1 MIKRFLFLCS
11 ILLVSTASHAMLKT
25 DTIEDFRSICD
36 NELPIEWYDQNLTK
50 AGTYSHKEQYA
61 DTLVDSVIHILHL
74 NVFPVVYTYQDTTIY
89 KGEKI
94 RWQGKTYTKQGV
106 YRDTLVS
113 SFGCDSILVLTLTVL
128 YKNITI
134 EDSMTVC
141 ENELPI
147 QWYEQTLTKKG
158 TYTHSEQYSDTI
170 LDSLTHIL
178 HLNVLPVLYSYQDTT
193 IYEGEKYRWRGKTY
207 TKPGIYR
214 DTLKS
219 SFGCDSIL
227 VFTLTVLQNN
237 VTVNSINVSEP
248 CSDNA
253 QIDIKLDIT
262 GLVDFL
268 KFTFS
273 SEAKAMGMSDKTIPM
288 PSNSHVSLNY
298 GTVRAGKYQANITG
312 IFRNM
317 EVFSEDITLSF
328 RYQSSV
334 LEQRWN
340 DVIAVL
346 THNYNGGFDFTAFQ
360 WYKNGQA
367 LSGETNY
374 YLHQPLDFGA
384 EYSVLLTDQNGMQLM
399 TCPFYPTPHTDI
411 SLYPTVVQPQEQ
423 IQCRMSQP
431 AKIALYNTTG
441 DLVSQT
447 QVPEGQ
453 TNLQAPDATG
463 IYMLKI
469 TTNDNQQRDVKI
481 IVL

>member
-25 DTIEDFRSICD
+25 DSTEIESLKTDTLEEAMTVCD
-36 NELPIEWYDQNLTK
+36 NELPIKWYDLNLTK
-50 AGTYSHKEQYA
+50 AGTYSHKEQYT
-61 DTLVDSVIHILHL
+61 DTLVDSVVHILDL
-74 NVFPVVYTYQDTTIY
+74 KVLPVVYTYQDTT
-89 KGEKI
+89 
-94 RWQGKTYTKQGV
+94 
-106 YRDTLVS
+106 
-113 SFGCDSILVLTLTVL
+113 
-128 YKNITI
+128 
-134 EDSMTVC
+134 M
-141 ENELPI
+141 
-147 QWYEQTLTKKG
+147 
-158 TYTHSEQYSDTI
+158 
-170 LDSLTHIL
+170 
-178 HLNVLPVLYSYQDTT
+178 
-193 IYEGEKYRWRGKTY
+193 YEGEKHTWRGKTY
-207 TKPGIYR
+207 TKAGVYR
-214 DTLKS
+214 DTLQS
-219 SFGCDSIL
+219 SYGCDSIL
-227 VFTLTVLQNN
+227 VFTLTVLKNV
-237 VTVNSINVSEP
+237 VTVNGIEISEP

-253 QIDIKLDIT
+253 QIDITLNIT

-273 SEAKAMGMSDKTIPM
+273 SEAKAVGMSDKTIPM
-288 PSNSHVSLNY
+288 PANSRVRFNY

-317 EVFSEDITLSF
+317 EVFSQDITLSF

-360 WYKNGQA
+360 WYKNGHA
-367 LSGETNY
+367 LSGETNH
-374 YLHQPLDFGA
+374 YLHQPLDFSA

-399 TCPFYPTPHTDI
+399 TCPFIPTPHTDI

-423 IQCRMSQP
+423 IQCRVSEP

-453 TNLQAPDATG
+453 TYLQAPDAAG

-469 TTNDNQQRDVKI
+469 TTNDNQQRDVKV